1 MKKDLN
7 EVAKIE
13 QAIENRWGKEAVE
26 NPASHWDDQKE
37 KDYLEQLK
45 EQTTKQ
51 EKSSITKE
59 KDGIL
64 ITSKLFIDRKADK
77 CPVCFDFRMSDIDK
91 VLIKKKG
98 HCQRCEWKKN

>member
-37 KDYLEQLK
+37 KDYLDQLK

-51 EKSSITKE
+51 EKSSVTKE

-77 CPVCFDFRMSDIDK
+77 CPVCFDFRMSNIDK
-91 VLIKKKG
+91 VLIKKKC

>member
-45 EQTTKQ
+45 EQATKQ
-51 EKSSITKE
+51 EKSSVTKE

-77 CPVCFDFRMSDIDK
+77 CPVCYNFKMSNIDK
-91 VLIKKKG
+91 VMIKKKG
-98 HCQRCEWKKN
+98 HCQTCEWKKN